1 MIENQCHLSPGSLA
15 LDDRTG
21 ALTATQVIS
30 QDRTTYH
37 TCAAI
42 EQHGLTPAIRQ
53 LSDAVEAL
61 GDLYGLLPDGEVP
74 VTVLY
79 GDGVFEDTQ
88 QEFSRRLQ
96 MLEKGVIDVAE
107 MRRWYFGTADGA
119 AQ

>member
-1 MIENQCHLSPGSLA
+1 M
-15 LDDRTG
+15 DDRTG
-21 ALTATQVIS
+21 AMTATQVIS

-61 GDLYGLLPDGEVP
+61 GDLYGLLPDGEVT
-74 VTVLY
+74 VTVSY

-88 QEFSRRLQ
+88 QEFGRRME
-96 MLEKGVIDVAE
+96 MLEKGVIGADEV
-107 MRRWYFGTADGA
+107 RKWYFGVSDTA